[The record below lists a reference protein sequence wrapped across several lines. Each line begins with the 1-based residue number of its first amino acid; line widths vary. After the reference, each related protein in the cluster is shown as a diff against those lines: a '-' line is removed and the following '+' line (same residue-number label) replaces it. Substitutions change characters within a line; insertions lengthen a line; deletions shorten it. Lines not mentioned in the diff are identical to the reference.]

1 MYSFVYS
8 YNHWKNHYPV
18 DKVIRLS
25 YNRPQGFFK
34 EFFTG
39 VANHEVTMID
49 RQINKLPA
57 KLAVHKQ
64 DHLL

>member
-1 MYSFVYS
+1 M
-8 YNHWKNHYPV
+8 

-57 KLAVHKQ
+57 KLAEYKQ